1 MAFFSMTTV
10 FAPST
15 AADAAAIMPAWP
27 APHTKMSAS
36 SVSTIWPSSMSG
48 AAPGHSSPG
57 AEAAASSAAAKETPA
72 APAPSPAK
80 AEPAI
85 KDLRYVEFGNT
96 ASGATVDLFRMRRF
110 VNVAEHLN
118 LTRAAEASG
127 ITQPAMSVQMRELER
142 ETGLHLL
149 VRRKGRIA
157 LTDAGAALRDG
168 FAGILGLYE
177 SALVKAQALTR
188 APGGVVH
195 TGFHGSL
202 TAFQPVYQGFR
213 DLYPTLD
220 VTIRVAEWQ
229 QLASMV
235 ASGEL
240 DVAFVETREAQ
251 ARPEL
256 RQAPFLVERGYCV
269 AASRTNPLADRG
281 SVAPG
286 DLSSETVLMS
296 AYKPEGIGAMY
307 RGLIASGVRRETI
320 RRVEDVDCSIAM
332 AAAGM
337 GVAAMPRFL
346 AMPGNP
352 SVTWLPVEQNTFAC
366 ELVMVW
372 RPDNRSPH
380 LQAFVDYCSEE
391 KTTQRLERYWDAM
404 LDA

>member
-1 MAFFSMTTV
+1 M
-10 FAPST
+10 
-15 AADAAAIMPAWP
+15 
-27 APHTKMSAS
+27 
-36 SVSTIWPSSMSG
+36 
-48 AAPGHSSPG
+48 
-57 AEAAASSAAAKETPA
+57 
-72 APAPSPAK
+72 
-80 AEPAI
+80 
-85 KDLRYVEFGNT
+85 
-96 ASGATVDLFRMRRF
+96 DLFRMRCF

-118 LTRAAEASG
+118 LTHAAAASG

-142 ETGLHLL
+142 ETGLQLL

-157 LTDAGAALRDG
+157 LTDAGVVLRDG
-168 FAGILGLYE
+168 FIDILGLYE
-177 SALVKAQALTR
+177 STLVKAQASTR
-188 APGGVVH
+188 AQDGVVR

-213 DLYPTLD
+213 NLYPTLD
-220 VTIRVAEWQ
+220 VTMRIAEWQ

-240 DVAFVETREAQ
+240 DVAFVEVHEAQ

-256 RQAPFLVERGYCV
+256 CQAPFMVERGYCV
-269 AASRTNPLADRG
+269 AASRANPLAERAH
-281 SVAPG
+281 VTPN
-286 DLSSETVLMS
+286 DLAGETVLMS
-296 AYKPEGIGAMY
+296 AYKSASIDAMY

-352 SVTWLPVEQNTFAC
+352 SVTWVPIEYDPFIC

-372 RPDNRSPH
+372 RSDNKSPF
-380 LQAFVDYCSEE
+380 LQTFIDHCSEE
-391 KTTQRLERYWDAM
+391 KTTQQLEQYWNTM